1 MRELTSL
8 VRELS
13 DTLEDADQ
21 FDGIDWERATIGV
34 IISLSPM
41 SRAN

>member
-13 DTLEDADQ
+13 NTLKDADK
-21 FDGIDWERATIGV
+21 FDGIDWERATIGI
-34 IISLSPM
+34 IISLSH
-41 SRAN
+41 A